1 MGTGLAT
8 EILSYN
14 NLSSLFFFFFF
25 LHSTLK
31 SCEVTRSCA
40 MVSFK
45 NAEESYEQTRAM
57 TFEWN

>member
-14 NLSSLFFFFFF
+14 NLSSFFFF